1 MDMMRNL
8 NILATEDEI
17 TSPTSSPRTK
27 AKNIVSLSSQSL
39 PTNQMH
45 DEIRRLEALSVYA
58 EVRINPL
65 YKEFFRNDSH
75 RLPSV

>member
-1 MDMMRNL
+1 MRNF

-17 TSPTSSPRTK
+17 TSPISSPRK
-27 AKNIVSLSSQSL
+27 KVKNIVSLSGQSL
-39 PTNQMH
+39 RTNQMH
-45 DEIRRLEALSVYA
+45 DEFRRLEALSVYV
-58 EVRINPL
+58 EVRTNPL